1 MQQPPP
7 TTNFW
12 QDLPRPI
19 VGLAP
24 MDGVTDAACRF
35 IMATLGH
42 PAVIVSE
49 FTAVDGLNAGAE
61 RLLDDFY
68 YHPIERPVVAQVFG
82 AIPENF
88 VQAAAI
94 AAALGFDGLDINM
107 GCPVKNVAERGAGAA
122 LIRHPERALA
132 IITAARE
139 GIARY
144 AAGES
149 LEAIGVHPRL
159 VPLIHE
165 RMAHIAQLEG
175 KELTRRIIPV
185 SVKTRIGYDEPEVT
199 PWINT
204 LLSTKPAVITVH
216 GRTLKQLYTG
226 TADWEAIRA
235 AADLAKG
242 SGTLILGNGDVQN
255 LEDGIRRAKAAGT
268 DGFLI
273 GRKAVGNP
281 WIFTGIPPQDIRERT
296 NAALAHAR
304 YLFDVF
310 GERGFTRIRKHL
322 LEYTKEFPN
331 AREVR
336 TQLSMIH
343 TLSDVERVLGAI
355 P

>member
-132 IITAARE
+132 IIAAARE
-139 GIARY
+139 GIAR
-144 AAGES
+144 
-149 LEAIGVHPRL
+149 
-159 VPLIHE
+159 
-165 RMAHIAQLEG
+165 
-175 KELTRRIIPV
+175 
-185 SVKTRIGYDEPEVT
+185 
-199 PWINT
+199 
-204 LLSTKPAVITVH
+204 
-216 GRTLKQLYTG
+216 
-226 TADWEAIRA
+226 
-235 AADLAKG
+235 
-242 SGTLILGNGDVQN
+242 
-255 LEDGIRRAKAAGT
+255 
-268 DGFLI
+268 
-273 GRKAVGNP
+273 
-281 WIFTGIPPQDIRERT
+281 
-296 NAALAHAR
+296 
-304 YLFDVF
+304 
-310 GERGFTRIRKHL
+310 
-322 LEYTKEFPN
+322 
-331 AREVR
+331 
-336 TQLSMIH
+336 
-343 TLSDVERVLGAI
+343 
-355 P
+355 